1 MKIDTCIL
9 LGAAAAAGGGGGAGC
24 DGGQFEHC
32 KHAELGLQKYEV
44 L

>member
-24 DGGQFEHC
+24 DGEHC
-32 KHAELGLQKYEV
+32 RHAKLGL
-44 L
+44 